1 MEQLPDEWV
10 ERIFERIAAV
20 YGVQKTSSM
29 WSGVD
34 PKQVKRTWGQ
44 ALGKYPR
51 DALATAVQAMP
62 EECGQWPPTLTEFVA
77 LVRSKMPAPEHKRAL
92 PVPARTEREIREG
105 AEQMG
110 KIRAMLARSVK
121 RVPA

>member
-34 PKQVKRTWGQ
+34 PKQVKRAWGQ

-51 DALATAVQAMP
+51 DALAAAVQAMP

-77 LVRSKMPAPEHKRAL
+77 LVRSKMPAPEHRRAL

-105 AEQMG
+105 AEQMA

>member
-10 ERIFERIAAV
+10 ERIFERVAAT

-29 WSGVD
+29 WTGVE

-51 DALATAVQAMP
+51 DALAAAVQAMP
-62 EECGQWPPTLTEFVA
+62 EECGVWPPTLPEFVA
-77 LVRSKMPAPEHKRAL
+77 LVKAQMPAPEHRQAL
-92 PVPARTEREIREG
+92 PVPARTQDEIAAG
-105 AEQMG
+105 AAQMRR
-110 KIRAMLARSVK
+110 IRQMLGGAVK
-121 RVPA
+121 RMPA

>member
-29 WSGVD
+29 WTGVD
-34 PKQVKRTWGQ
+34 PKQVKRAWGQ

-51 DALATAVQAMP
+51 ESLAAAVRAMP
-62 EECGQWPPTLTEFVA
+62 DECEPWPPTLPEFVA
-77 LVRSKMPAPEHKRAL
+77 LVKGQIQAPEHMRAL
-92 PVPARTEREIREG
+92 PVPPRTQDEIAAG
-105 AEQMG
+105 AEQMRR
-110 KIRAMLARSVK
+110 IRAMLGGAIK

>member
-34 PKQVKRTWGQ
+34 PKQVKRAWGQ

-62 EECGQWPPTLTEFVA
+62 EECGAWPPTLTEFVT
-77 LVRSKMPAPEHKRAL
+77 LVRSKMPAPEHRRSL

-105 AEQMG
+105 AEQMA

>member
-29 WSGVD
+29 WTGVD

-51 DALATAVQAMP
+51 DALAAAVQAMP
-62 EECGQWPPTLTEFVA
+62 EECGQWPPTLTEFVT
-77 LVRSKMPAPEHKRAL
+77 LVRSKMPAPEHRRAL
-92 PVPARTEREIREG
+92 PVPPRTQDEIAAG
-105 AEQMG
+105 AEQMRR
-110 KIRAMLARSVK
+110 IRAMLGGAVK
-121 RVPA
+121 RMPA

>member
-29 WSGVD
+29 WTGVD
-34 PKQVKRTWGQ
+34 PKQVKRAWGQ

-51 DALATAVQAMP
+51 DALAAAVQAMP

-77 LVRSKMPAPEHKRAL
+77 LVRSKMPAPEHKRTL